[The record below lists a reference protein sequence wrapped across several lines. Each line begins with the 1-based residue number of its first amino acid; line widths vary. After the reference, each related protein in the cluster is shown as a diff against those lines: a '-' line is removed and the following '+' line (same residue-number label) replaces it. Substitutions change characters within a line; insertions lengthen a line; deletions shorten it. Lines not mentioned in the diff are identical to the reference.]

1 MNEPTSH
8 PERRH
13 EERDMNVNAV
23 ALFAV
28 SLVVAL
34 TIVHYLAVVMFRHLA
49 SQPSSYLPPT
59 PLAASREKF
68 AGPRLLVDQALDMN
82 KLHAS
87 EQSVLN
93 SYDWVDRDHGIVHI
107 PIDRAIEL
115 VAQRGIPTNG
125 AEQGAQP

>member
-1 MNEPTSH
+1 MSEPTPN
-8 PERRH
+8 PEHRH
-13 EERDMNVNAV
+13 EEQDMSANAV

-34 TIVHYLAVVMFRHLA
+34 VIVHYLAVVMFRHLA
-49 SQPSSYLPPT
+49 LQPASYLPPT

-68 AGPRLLVDQALDMN
+68 AGPHLLVDQALDMN

-87 EQSVLN
+87 EESVLN
-93 SYDWVDRDHGIVHI
+93 SYDWVDRDHGIVRI

-115 VAQRGIPTNG
+115 LAQRGIPTNS
-125 AEQGAQP
+125 AEQGGQP

>member
-13 EERDMNVNAV
+13 EERDMNVSAV

-34 TIVHYLAVVMFRHLA
+34 TIVHYLAVVMFCHLA

-59 PLAASREKF
+59 PLVASREKSV
-68 AGPRLLVDQALDMN
+68 GPRLLVDQALDMK
-82 KLHAS
+82 KLRSS
-87 EQSVLN
+87 EESVLN
-93 SYDWVDRDHGIVHI
+93 SYDWVDRDQGIVRI

-115 VAQRGIPTNG
+115 LAQRGIPTNG
-125 AEQGAQP
+125 AEQGGQP